1 MNVTA
6 VHQRLTDYWFRAVVK
21 PHSVLLMTKKNKY
34 NHLSLPRSIFTLP
47 CLGLF
52 VAFLD
57 SGRVEAEKMGLE
69 NVTSQI

>member
-1 MNVTA
+1 M
-6 VHQRLTDYWFRAVVK
+6 VK

-34 NHLSLPRSIFTLP
+34 NHLSLPVSIFSLTRF
-47 CLGLF
+47 GLF

-57 SGRVEAEKMGLE
+57 SDRVEAEKMGLE